1 MPSITSV
8 PDGEIF
14 ATDPNGVKLM
24 KVSKDYCVA
33 IYPENAEI
41 SGPMRTAYALADPRW
56 QPAAHDPDLVARALT
71 WKDAHRLRP
80 LY

>member
-1 MPSITSV
+1 MPNITSV

-24 KVSKDYCVA
+24 KVSKDYCVT
-33 IYPENAEI
+33 IYPEDAEI
-41 SGPMRTAYALADPRW
+41 FGPMRTAYALADLRW

-71 WKDAHRLRP
+71 WENAHRLRP
-80 LY
+80 LS

>member
-24 KVSKDYCVA
+24 KISECYCVA
-33 IYPENAEI
+33 LNPENAEI
-41 SGPMRTAYALADPRW
+41 SGPMRTEYALEDLRW
-56 QPAAHDPDLVARALT
+56 QPAAHDPGLAARALT
-71 WKDAHRLRP
+71 WENAHRLRP